1 MKPSRLNENFPLL
14 RPLRSFQP
22 RFSLS
27 ELLPEESERVF
38 TEFSVAGL
46 DVLDSLPPLS
56 QNTIGTRQR
65 EEEPQFVSIR
75 KNHLNSNFNLHP
87 TLFIF
92 LDPECN

>member
-1 MKPSRLNENFPLL
+1 MKPTRASQWGNFNENFPLL

-46 DVLDSLPPLS
+46 DILDSLPPIS
-56 QNTIGTRQR
+56 HNTIETRQR
-65 EEEPQFVSIR
+65 EEEHQHRAQPQFVSIR
-75 KNHLNSNFNLHP
+75 K
-87 TLFIF
+87 II
-92 LDPECN
+92 